1 MDIQSVIISF
11 NELNNTKNAIANAI
25 REKGISSA
33 GRFSNFASE
42 IKSIQAGPSG
52 KQYQNLLNSLGT
64 NNIFRKGKNDD
75 MEGVGKIDA
84 AFEVVSDNSAVIYSL
99 YDITNVK
106 IADGP
111 YKDRIKQQAD
121 QVTRQIDVDYQN
133 RGYINYQRLTLSIT
147 PIEADNTSGSVN
159 ITYTT
164 NGQEHTVTMPIKD
177 NKTVKPHD
185 NTNTVY
191 WLLQDIF
198 NPDVDNKDL
207 RQVVSVT
214 DFNNAGAT
222 FYGRY
227 NGFTTYQS
235 RPAIFDKLNTVLG
248 YNMVDAI
255 LTLNKNGSIIEVI
268 PVKLARN
275 VFAETIALDGGGNGA
290 VLEFDNNNLVFHYS
304 DTEGK
309 LGEKFIIS
317 TTGSTSQ
324 TDAAL
329 VNKIKE
335 LKKDQNA
342 YLGIAMYSDGSP
354 ITIAEAK
361 AAGML

>member
-33 GRFSNFASE
+33 GRFSSFASE

-64 NNIFRKGKNDD
+64 KNIFRKGNNDGMD
-75 MEGVGKIDA
+75 GVGKIDE
-84 AFEVVSDNSAVIYSL
+84 AFEVVSDNRAVIYSL

-106 IADGP
+106 IADGS
-111 YKDRIKQQAD
+111 YKDRVTQQTD
-121 QVTRQIDVDYQN
+121 RVTRPIDVDYQI
-133 RGYINYQRLTLSIT
+133 RGHINYQRLTLGIT
-147 PIEADNTSGSVN
+147 PIESDNPNGSVN

-185 NTNTVY
+185 NTVY
-191 WLLQDIF
+191 WLVQDIF

-207 RQVVSVT
+207 RQIISVEDAT
-214 DFNNAGAT
+214 SNGAT
-222 FYGRY
+222 FYGRF
-227 NGFTTYQS
+227 NGFQTHQS
-235 RPAIFDKLNTVLG
+235 RPAIFDKLDTVAG
-248 YNMVDAI
+248 YSTVDAI
-255 LTLNKNGSIIEVI
+255 LTLNKSVNIIESI

-275 VFAETIALDGGGNGA
+275 IFGETIPLNGGSNGA
-290 VLEFDNNNLVFHYS
+290 VLEFDGSNLVFHYS
-304 DTEGK
+304 NTQGQ
-309 LGEKFIIS
+309 LSTKFIIS
-317 TTGSTSQ
+317 KEGSTSK
-324 TDAAL
+324 TDADI
-329 VNKIKE
+329 VQKIKTLNKE
-335 LKKDQNA
+335 QNA

>member
-33 GRFSNFASE
+33 GRFSSFANE

-52 KQYQNLLNSLGT
+52 KQYKNLLNNLGT
-64 NNIFRKGKNDD
+64 KNIFRKGSNND
-75 MEGVGKIDA
+75 MEGVGKIDE
-84 AFEVVSDNSAVIYSL
+84 AFEVISDNSAVIYSL

-111 YKDRIKQQAD
+111 YKSRITQQSDR
-121 QVTRQIDVDYQN
+121 VTRPIDVDYRQ
-133 RGYINYQRLTLSIT
+133 RGHIDYQRLTLSIT
-147 PIEADNTSGSVN
+147 PIGSDNTSGSVN

-164 NGQEHTVTMPIKD
+164 NGQDYTVTMPIKD
-177 NKTVKPHD
+177 NKAVKP
-185 NTNTVY
+185 NNGTKTVY
-191 WLLQDIF
+191 WLVQDIF

-207 RQVVSVT
+207 RQVVSVK
-214 DFNNAGAT
+214 DFNSRGAT
-222 FYGRY
+222 FYGRF
-227 NGFTTYQS
+227 NIFNTYQS
-235 RPAIFDKLNTVLG
+235 RPAIFDKLNTVMG
-248 YNMVDAI
+248 YNIVDAI
-255 LTLNKNGSIIEVI
+255 LTLNNNGSVIEAI

-275 VFAETIALDGGGNGA
+275 VFSETIALAGGGNGA
-290 VLEFDNNNLVFHYS
+290 VLEFDGSNLIFHYS

-317 TTGSTSQ
+317 TTGSTSK
-324 TDAAL
+324 TDATI
-329 VNKIKE
+329 VNKIGE
-335 LKKDQNA
+335 LKKNPNA

>member
-1 MDIQSVIISF
+1 MDIQSVIVSF

-33 GRFSNFASE
+33 GRFSSFANE

-64 NNIFRKGKNDD
+64 KNILRKGKNDD
-75 MEGVGKIDA
+75 MEGVGKIDE

-99 YDITNVK
+99 YDITNVE

-111 YKDRIKQQAD
+111 YKGRVTQKSDR
-121 QVTRQIDVDYQN
+121 VTQLISVDYQI

-147 PIEADNTSGSVN
+147 PITADNTNGSVN
-159 ITYTT
+159 ITYIT

-191 WLLQDIF
+191 WLIQDIF

-207 RQVVSVT
+207 RQVVSIA
-214 DFNNAGAT
+214 DFDNRGAT
-222 FYGRY
+222 FYNRY
-227 NGFTTYQS
+227 NGFMTYQS

-248 YNMVDAI
+248 YNTVDAI
-255 LTLNKNGSIIEVI
+255 LTLNNNGTVTEVI

-290 VLEFDNNNLVFHYS
+290 VLEFDGNNLVFHYS

-317 TTGSTSQ
+317 TTGSTSK
-324 TDAAL
+324 TDPDI
-329 VNKIKE
+329 VQKIKE
-335 LKKDQNA
+335 LKKNQNG

-361 AAGML
+361 EAGML

>member
-1 MDIQSVIISF
+1 MDIQSVIVSF

-33 GRFSNFASE
+33 GRFSSFASE
-42 IKSIQAGPSG
+42 IKSIQDGPSG

-64 NNIFRKGKNDD
+64 KNIFRKGKGDD
-75 MEGVGKIDA
+75 INGVGKIDET
-84 AFEVVSDNSAVIYSL
+84 FEVVSDNNVVIYSL
-99 YDITNVK
+99 SDITNVK

-111 YKDRIKQQAD
+111 YKNRIT
-121 QVTRQIDVDYQN
+121 QVPDHITKSITVDYQL
-133 RGYINYQRLTLSIT
+133 RGYIDYQRLTLNIT
-147 PIEADNTSGSVN
+147 PIQADNTNGSVN

-177 NKTVKPHD
+177 NKTAKPNK

-191 WLLQDIF
+191 WLIQDIF

-207 RQVVSVT
+207 RQIVSVT
-214 DFNNAGAT
+214 DFDNRGAT
-222 FYGRY
+222 FYGRF
-227 NGFTTYQS
+227 NDFLTYQS
-235 RPAIFDKLNTVLG
+235 RPAIFDKLNTVMG

-255 LTLNKNGSIIEVI
+255 LTLNNNGSIVEAI

-275 VFAETIALDGGGNGA
+275 VFAETIALDGGGYGA
-290 VLEFDNNNLVFHYS
+290 VLEFDGSNLVFHYS

-335 LKKDQNA
+335 LKKDPNG

>member
-11 NELNNTKNAIANAI
+11 NELNSTKNAIANAI

-64 NNIFRKGKNDD
+64 KNIFRKGSNNDI
-75 MEGVGKIDA
+75 EGVGKIDET
-84 AFEVVSDNSAVIYSL
+84 FEVVSDNNAVIYSL

-111 YKDRIKQQAD
+111 YKGRITQQAD
-121 QVTRQIDVDYQN
+121 NVTRPIDVEYQT
-133 RGYINYQRLTLSIT
+133 RGHINYQRLQLSIT

-191 WLLQDIF
+191 WLMQDIF
-198 NPDVDNKDL
+198 NPDVDSKDL
-207 RQVVSVT
+207 RQIVSVT
-214 DFNNAGAT
+214 DFDNRGAT

-227 NGFTTYQS
+227 NGFQTYQS

-255 LTLNKNGSIIEVI
+255 LTLNKNGSIIEAI

-335 LKKDQNA
+335 LKKDTNT

>member
-11 NELNNTKNAIANAI
+11 NELNSTKNAIANAI

-42 IKSIQAGPSG
+42 IKSIQAGIGGSDY
-52 KQYQNLLNSLGT
+52 KKLMDNLSRYNV
-64 NNIFRKGKNDD
+64 FRKGDD
-75 MEGVGKIDA
+75 NRLSAIGTVKEKH
-84 AFEVVSDNSAVIYSL
+84 EVVIDNSVTIYSL
-99 YDITNVK
+99 YEIKNVR
-106 IADGP
+106 IADGQ
-111 YKDRIKQQAD
+111 YKNRVKQIASNKSYQLTAD
-121 QVTRQIDVDYQN
+121 GQDCGNVNYFTLALSVTPQ
-133 RGYINYQRLTLSIT
+133 
-147 PIEADNTSGSVN
+147 EADNPNGSVN

-177 NKTVKPHD
+177 NKTVQPHD

-191 WLLQDIF
+191 WLIQDIF
-198 NPDVDNKDL
+198 NPDIDNKDL
-207 RQVVSVT
+207 RQIVSVA
-214 DFNNAGAT
+214 DFDNRGAT

-227 NGFTTYQS
+227 NGFKTYQS

-255 LTLNKNGSIIEVI
+255 LTLNKNGSIIEAI

-275 VFAETIALDGGGNGA
+275 VFAKTIVLNGGGNGA

-335 LKKDQNA
+335 LKKDPNA

>member
-52 KQYQNLLNSLGT
+52 KQYQNLLNRLET
-64 NNIFRKGKNDD
+64 TNIFRKGNNDT
-75 MEGVGKIDA
+75 MEGVGKIDV

-111 YKDRIKQQAD
+111 YKGRITQQAD
-121 QVTRQIDVDYQN
+121 RVTRPINVDYQT
-133 RGYINYQRLTLSIT
+133 RGHINYQCLNLSIT

-191 WLLQDIF
+191 WLVQDIF
-198 NPDVDNKDL
+198 NPDIDSKDL
-207 RQVVSVT
+207 KQIVGVA
-214 DFNNAGAT
+214 DFNNMGAT

-227 NGFTTYQS
+227 NGFLTYQS

-248 YNMVDAI
+248 YSTVDAI
-255 LTLNKNGSIIEVI
+255 LTLNKNSSIIEAI

-335 LKKDQNA
+335 LKKDPNA

-361 AAGML
+361 AEGML

>member
-64 NNIFRKGKNDD
+64 TNIFRKGKNDD
-75 MEGVGKIDA
+75 MEGVGKIDV

-111 YKDRIKQQAD
+111 YKGRITQQAD
-121 QVTRQIDVDYQN
+121 KVTRPIDVDYQT
-133 RGYINYQRLTLSIT
+133 RGHINYQRLALSIT

-164 NGQEHTVTMPIKD
+164 NGQEHTVTIPIKD

-185 NTNTVY
+185 NTNAVY
-191 WLLQDIF
+191 WLVQDIF
-198 NPDVDNKDL
+198 NPDIDSKDL
-207 RQVVSVT
+207 RQMVSVVE
-214 DFNNAGAT
+214 FNNAGAT

-255 LTLNKNGSIIEVI
+255 LTLNQNGSVIEVI

-335 LKKDQNA
+335 LKKDQNT

>member
-25 REKGISSA
+25 RGKGISSS
-33 GRFSNFASE
+33 GRFANFASE
-42 IKSIQAGPSG
+42 ISSIQAGIGGSDYKKLMDNLG
-52 KQYQNLLNSLGT
+52 KYNV
-64 NNIFRKGKNDD
+64 FRKGNDNRLSAIGTVK
-75 MEGVGKIDA
+75 EKH
-84 AFEVVSDNSAVIYSL
+84 EVVADNSVTIYSL
-99 YDITNVK
+99 YAIDNIRV
-106 IADGP
+106 ADGQ
-111 YKDRIKQQAD
+111 YKSRVKQTVSNKTYQLTAD
-121 QVTRQIDVDYQN
+121 GQDCGNVSYYKLNLGVTPQ
-133 RGYINYQRLTLSIT
+133 
-147 PIEADNTSGSVN
+147 EADNPNGSVN

-164 NGQEHTVTMPIKD
+164 NGQDYTVTMPIKD

-185 NTNTVY
+185 NTKTVY
-191 WLLQDIF
+191 WLVQDIF

-207 RQVVSVT
+207 RQTVSVN
-214 DFNNAGAT
+214 DFNNRGAT
-222 FYGRY
+222 FHGRF
-227 NGFTTYQS
+227 NGFQTYKS
-235 RPAIFDKLNTVLG
+235 RPAIFDKLNTVMG

-255 LTLNKNGSIIEVI
+255 LTLNKNGNMTEAI

-275 VFAETIALDGGGNGA
+275 VFAEAIALDGGGNGA
-290 VLEFDNNNLVFHYS
+290 VLEFDGSNLVFHYS

-317 TTGSTSQ
+317 TTGSTSK
-324 TDAAL
+324 TDASI

-335 LKKDQNA
+335 LKKDPNG
-342 YLGIAMYSDGSP
+342 YLGIAIYSDGSP

>member
-25 REKGISSA
+25 REKGISST

-64 NNIFRKGKNDD
+64 KNIFRKGKNDD
-75 MEGVGKIDA
+75 MDGVGKIDE
-84 AFEVVSDNSAVIYSL
+84 AFEVISDNSAVIYSL

-111 YKDRIKQQAD
+111 YKGRITQEAD
-121 QVTRQIDVDYQN
+121 QVTRPIYVDYQT
-133 RGYINYQRLTLSIT
+133 RGHINYQRLQLSIT

-191 WLLQDIF
+191 WLIQDIF
-198 NPDVDNKDL
+198 NPDIDSQDL
-207 RQVVSVT
+207 RQIVSVA
-214 DFNNAGAT
+214 DFNNRGAI

-227 NGFTTYQS
+227 NGFLTYQS

-255 LTLNKNGSIIEVI
+255 LTLNKNGSVIEAI

-275 VFAETIALDGGGNGA
+275 VFAKTIALDGGGNGA

-335 LKKDQNA
+335 LKKDPNA

>member
-1 MDIQSVIISF
+1 MDIQSVIVSF

-25 REKGISSA
+25 REKGVSSS

-64 NNIFRKGKNDD
+64 TNIFRKGKNDD
-75 MEGVGKIDA
+75 MEGVGKIDV

-111 YKDRIKQQAD
+111 YKGRITQQAD
-121 QVTRQIDVDYQN
+121 QVTRPIDVDYQT
-133 RGYINYQRLTLSIT
+133 RGHINYQRLKLSIT
-147 PIEADNTSGSVN
+147 PIEAENTSGSVN

-191 WLLQDIF
+191 WLAQDIF
-198 NPDVDNKDL
+198 NPDIDSKDL
-207 RQVVSVT
+207 RQVVSVAE
-214 DFNNAGAT
+214 FNNRGAT

-227 NGFTTYQS
+227 NNFLTYQS

-248 YNMVDAI
+248 YSMIDAI
-255 LTLNKNGSIIEVI
+255 LTLNNNGSVIEAI

-275 VFAETIALDGGGNGA
+275 VFAETIALDGGGNSA
-290 VLEFDNNNLVFHYS
+290 VLEFDGNNLVFHYS

-335 LKKDQNA
+335 LEKDPNA

>member
-1 MDIQSVIISF
+1 MDIQSVIVSF

-25 REKGISSA
+25 REKGVSSS
-33 GRFSNFASE
+33 GRFSSFASE

-64 NNIFRKGKNDD
+64 NNIFRKGSNNDIN
-75 MEGVGKIDA
+75 GVGKIDE
-84 AFEVVSDNSAVIYSL
+84 AFEVVSDNSAVVYSL

-111 YKDRIKQQAD
+111 YKDRITQQSD
-121 QVTRQIDVDYQN
+121 RVTRPIDVDYTT
-133 RGYINYQRLTLSIT
+133 RGHINYQRLTLRIT
-147 PIEADNTSGSVN
+147 PIEADNTNGSVN

-177 NKTVKPHD
+177 NKIDKPHD
-185 NTNTVY
+185 NSRTVY

-207 RQVVSVT
+207 RQVVGVN
-214 DFNNAGAT
+214 DADNRGAT
-222 FYGRY
+222 FYGRF
-227 NGFTTYQS
+227 NGFQTYHS
-235 RPAIFDKLNTVLG
+235 RPTIFDKLNTVLG

-255 LTLNKNGSIIEVI
+255 LTLNKDGDMTEAI

-290 VLEFDNNNLVFHYS
+290 VLEFDGNNLVFHYS

-317 TTGSTSQ
+317 TTGSTSK
-324 TDAAL
+324 TDASI

-335 LKKDQNA
+335 LKKDTNG

-361 AAGML
+361 VAGML

>member
-1 MDIQSVIISF
+1 MDIQSVIVSF

-25 REKGISSA
+25 REKGVSSS

-64 NNIFRKGKNDD
+64 NNIFRKGSNND
-75 MEGVGKIDA
+75 MEGVGKIDE
-84 AFEVVSDNSAVIYSL
+84 AFEVVSDNSAVVYSL

-111 YKDRIKQQAD
+111 YKSRITQKSD
-121 QVTRQIDVDYQN
+121 HVTRPINVDYQQ
-133 RGYINYQRLTLSIT
+133 RGHINYQRLTLSIT
-147 PIEADNTSGSVN
+147 PIESDNTSGSVN

-177 NKTVKPHD
+177 NKAVKP
-185 NTNTVY
+185 NNGTNTVY
-191 WLLQDIF
+191 WLVQDIF

-207 RQVVSVT
+207 RQVVSVK
-214 DFNNAGAT
+214 DFNSRGAT
-222 FYGRY
+222 FYSRF
-227 NGFTTYQS
+227 NSFLTHQS
-235 RPAIFDKLNTVLG
+235 RPAIFDKLNTVMG

-255 LTLNKNGSIIEVI
+255 LTLNTNSSIIEAI

-275 VFAETIALDGGGNGA
+275 VFSETIALDGGGNGA
-290 VLEFDNNNLVFHYS
+290 VLEFDGSNLVFHYS
-304 DTEGK
+304 STEGK

-317 TTGSTSQ
+317 TTGSTSK
-324 TDAAL
+324 TDASI

-335 LKKDQNA
+335 LKKDPNG
-342 YLGIAMYSDGSP
+342 YLGIAMYSDGSH
-354 ITIAEAK
+354 ITIEEAK

>member
-1 MDIQSVIISF
+1 MDIQSVIVSF

-25 REKGISSA
+25 REKGVSSA

-42 IKSIQAGPSG
+42 IKSIQDGPSG

-64 NNIFRKGKNDD
+64 KNIFRKGSNND
-75 MEGVGKIDA
+75 MEGVGKIDE
-84 AFEVVSDNSAVIYSL
+84 AFEVVSDNRAVVYSL

-111 YKDRIKQQAD
+111 YKGRVTQQSDR
-121 QVTRQIDVDYQN
+121 VTRPINVDYQN

-147 PIEADNTSGSVN
+147 PIETDNPNGSVN
-159 ITYTT
+159 ITYTI
-164 NGQEHTVTMPIKD
+164 NDNERTVTMPIKD

-185 NTNTVY
+185 NANTVY
-191 WLLQDIF
+191 WLVQDIF
-198 NPDVDNKDL
+198 NPNVDEKAL
-207 RQVVSVT
+207 RQVVSVA
-214 DFNNAGAT
+214 DSNDGGAT
-222 FYGRY
+222 FYGRR
-227 NGFTTYQS
+227 NDFLTYQS
-235 RPAIFDKLNTVLG
+235 RPAIFDKLDTAMGYNTV
-248 YNMVDAI
+248 DAV
-255 LTLNKNGSIIEVI
+255 LTLNKNGNMTEAI

-275 VFAETIALDGGGNGA
+275 IFGETIPLDGGGNGA
-290 VLEFDNNNLVFHYS
+290 VLEFDGGSLVFHYS
-304 DTEGK
+304 NTDGK
-309 LGEKFIIS
+309 LNTKFTIS
-317 TTGSTSQ
+317 TTGDTNK
-324 TDAAL
+324 TDASI

-335 LKKDQNA
+335 LKKDPNA

>member
-1 MDIQSVIISF
+1 MDIQSVIVSF

-25 REKGISSA
+25 REKGVSSS
-33 GRFSNFASE
+33 GRFSSFASE

-52 KQYQNLLNSLGT
+52 RQYQNLLNSLGT

-75 MEGVGKIDA
+75 IEGVGKIDE
-84 AFEVVSDNSAVIYSL
+84 AFEVVSDNSAVVYSL

-111 YKDRIKQQAD
+111 YKDRITQQSD
-121 QVTRQIDVDYQN
+121 RVTRPIDVDYTT
-133 RGYINYQRLTLSIT
+133 RGNINYQRLTLSIT
-147 PIEADNTSGSVN
+147 PIEADSTNGSVN
-159 ITYTT
+159 ITYTA
-164 NGQEHTVTMPIKD
+164 NGKEHTVTMPIKD
-177 NKTVKPHD
+177 NKTAKPHD
-185 NTNTVY
+185 NSRTVY
-191 WLLQDIF
+191 WLLQNIF

-207 RQVVSVT
+207 KQVVGV
-214 DFNNAGAT
+214 DDADNRGAT
-222 FYGRY
+222 FYGRF
-227 NGFTTYQS
+227 NGFQTYHS
-235 RPAIFDKLNTVLG
+235 RPTIFDTLNTVLG

-255 LTLNKNGSIIEVI
+255 LTLNKNGSIIETI

-317 TTGSTSQ
+317 TTGSTSK
-324 TDAAL
+324 TDASI

-335 LKKDQNA
+335 LKKDPNG

>member
-1 MDIQSVIISF
+1 MDIQSVIVSF

-25 REKGISSA
+25 REKGVSSS

-52 KQYQNLLNSLGT
+52 KQYQNLLNRLGT
-64 NNIFRKGKNDD
+64 NNIFRKGSNNDI
-75 MEGVGKIDA
+75 EAVGKIDE
-84 AFEVVSDNSAVIYSL
+84 AFEVVSDNSAVVYSL

-111 YKDRIKQQAD
+111 YKGRVTQQSD
-121 QVTRQIDVDYQN
+121 MVTRPIDVDYQI
-133 RGYINYQRLTLSIT
+133 RGHINYQRLTLRIT
-147 PIEADNTSGSVN
+147 PIESDNTSGSVN

-177 NKTVKPHD
+177 NKIAKP
-185 NTNTVY
+185 NNSTKTVY
-191 WLLQDIF
+191 WLIQDIF
-198 NPDVDNKDL
+198 NPGVDSKDL
-207 RQVVSVT
+207 RQIVSVEGF
-214 DFNNAGAT
+214 DSRGAT
-222 FYGRY
+222 FNGRF
-227 NGFTTYQS
+227 NSFQTYQS
-235 RPAIFDKLNTVLG
+235 RPAIFDKLNTVMG

-255 LTLNKNGSIIEVI
+255 LTLNNNSSIIETI

-275 VFAETIALDGGGNGA
+275 VFAKTIPLDGGGNGA
-290 VLEFDNNNLVFHYS
+290 VLEFDNNNLAFHYS

-309 LGEKFIIS
+309 LGEQFIIS
-317 TTGSTSQ
+317 TTGSTSK
-324 TDAAL
+324 TDDAL

-335 LKKDQNA
+335 LAKNPKS